1 MKLPLPPV
9 PRLSFGLGLAIGVG
23 AAALVWLYVGRSDVG
38 ALEQDPGIPP
48 PEYAYLDNGRVL
60 AYLAQIEGGLS
71 EGEKRQRRITETNTG
86 GVAAGGVELGGSS
99 SRDEFVE
106 ETVTPT
112 ATTRFYRLLDRL
124 EDKGYLRELNASSRQ
139 ASLATALDAIPEGFF
154 VRISGCM
161 LRVPTYVQM
170 NEIISEARTTI
181 SADRAWTT
189 AVYGTD
195 EEIAAADAARAAASG
210 ARAGVP
216 STAPYQLTPADRRRL
231 TLAAKRFA
239 AAIGRNPPVPLS
251 SCAGSFAT
259 EPSKPD
265 LLFPVGLDA
274 LTTERSLLAGPVTV
288 VGKVVRQ
295 VRRAADVYVDRNA
308 VAAYTDAVDAMDE
321 ALVEGFYGDD
331 ATSLA
336 VELSADA
343 TVSPPGA
350 VILPIAIYK

>member
-1 MKLPLPPV
+1 M
-9 PRLSFGLGLAIGVG
+9 
-23 AAALVWLYVGRSDVG
+23 WLYVGRSDVG

-48 PEYAYLDNGRVL
+48 PEYAYLDNVRVL

-71 EGEKRQRRITETNTG
+71 EGEKRQRRVVETNTG

-124 EDKGYLRELNASSRQ
+124 DDKGYLRELNASSGP
-139 ASLATALDAIPEGFF
+139 AAFATALGSIPEGFF
-154 VRISGCM
+154 VRIAGCR

-170 NEIISEARTTI
+170 NEIITEAGTTI

-195 EEIAAADAARAAASG
+195 EEIAASDIAK
-210 ARAGVP
+210 ARAGGATALVP
-216 STAPYQLTPADRRRL
+216 SNAQYQLTPADRRRL
-231 TLAAKRFA
+231 TLAAKTFA
-239 AAIGRNPPVPLS
+239 GAIDRNPPVPLS
-251 SCAGSFAT
+251 SCAGTFDA
-259 EPSKPD
+259 PSKPD

-288 VGKVVRQ
+288 VGKVVTQ
-295 VRRAADVYVDRNA
+295 VRRAGDVYVDRNA
-308 VAAYTDAVDAMDE
+308 IAAYTAAVDAMDN
-321 ALVEGFYGDD
+321 ALFDGFYGED
-331 ATSLA
+331 ATSLG
-336 VELSADA
+336 VELAADA

>member
-1 MKLPLPPV
+1 M
-9 PRLSFGLGLAIGVG
+9 G
-23 AAALVWLYVGRSDVG
+23 AAALVWLYAGRSDVG

-48 PEYAYLDNGRVL
+48 PEYVYLDNGRVL

-71 EGEKRQRRITETNTG
+71 ASEKRQRRVTETNTG
-86 GVAAGGVELGGSS
+86 GVAAGGVEVGGSS

-124 EDKGYLRELNASSRQ
+124 GDKGYLHELTASSSP
-139 ASLATALDAIPEGFF
+139 ASFATALGAVPEGFF
-154 VRISGCM
+154 VRIAGCK

-170 NEIISEARTTI
+170 DEIITESRTAI

-195 EEIAAADAARAAASG
+195 EEIAASDIARLRASG
-210 ARAGVP
+210 ATSAVP
-216 STAPYQLTPADRRRL
+216 STAPYQLTPADQRRL

-239 AAIGRNPPVPLS
+239 AAIDRNPPVPLS
-251 SCAGSFAT
+251 SCAGTREA
-259 EPSKPD
+259 PGKPD
-265 LLFPVGLDA
+265 LLFPVGRDA
-274 LTTERSLLAGPVTV
+274 LSTERSLLAGPVTV

-295 VRRAADVYVDRNA
+295 VRRPGDVYVDRNA
-308 VAAYTDAVDAMDE
+308 VAAYTDAVNAMDD
-321 ALVEGFYGDD
+321 ALIDGFYGEDT
-331 ATSLA
+331 TSLS
-336 VELSADA
+336 VELSDDA
-343 TVSPPGA
+343 TVSSPGA